1 MSGFSDFISTNS
13 PILPIPPSVACF
25 DCGKSHPGL
34 GVLMFLGVFSSPIT
48 LERLYIW
55 PVVCLVLGF
64 GGFFW
69 FFFPNM
75 VLVYQLLMRMGFFF
89 HTWVF

>member
-13 PILPIPPSVACF
+13 PILPIPPSVARF
-25 DCGKSHPGL
+25 DYGKSHPGL
-34 GVLMFLGVFSSPIT
+34 GVLMFLGAFPFPSLLKDCIYGLWFV
-48 LERLYIW
+48 W
-55 PVVCLVLGF
+55 
-64 GGFFW
+64 FFW

-89 HTWVF
+89 HTWVL